1 MSKDDKARV
10 LDEQDFM
17 FSVWE
22 MYEGRKG
29 TPHDNHADNI
39 LKTAK
44 ALRRQRDHYKDNTLK
59 TAKAL
64 RRQRDHY
71 KEIAREL
78 MHIIKSY
85 RLRITPTDSA
95 RIAELRRRIDGE

>member
-44 ALRRQRDHYKDNTLK
+44 ALRRQRD
-59 TAKAL
+59 
-64 RRQRDHY
+64 RY